1 MVDRISMRLDTRL
14 VERIEWV
21 PVHGATTRVDDDG
34 SFVLRDG
41 ATLDWHLLRWT
52 DPRLN
57 GVRIKLTILAKPTD
71 SCDTNLYVH
80 HWGDKDVCSIA
91 SDGTVALNEG
101 AEDIHVERRSDGVVA
116 ATIIFQNHHP
126 TLSLGTGKPRG
137 RYRGTGSD
145 QYVFKSIK
153 VELSALNPTRQ
164 MIIDRLWR
172 GCDPL
177 RGFPGNLFEYD
188 LQGWNSQHAYLS
200 DTIASLRPSVIV
212 EVGVW
217 KGGSTVF
224 MADAVKKLGL
234 ASVVIAVDTWL
245 GSSEHWLTY
254 FTELSILNGY
264 PALYH
269 KFLSNVVRAG
279 VADYVIPV
287 PIDSLNAAQIL
298 SSLGVAP
305 EIIHLDGGHD
315 YESVMADLRAWW
327 PVLAPDGFLLGDD
340 YFTEGMW
347 PTVRQAFDDFFG
359 PLNLV
364 PIENVWGKCRVRKPG

>member
-1 MVDRISMRLDTRL
+1 MRLDTRL

-34 SFVLRDG
+34 SLVLRDG

-57 GVRIKLTILAKPTD
+57 GVRIKLTILAKPAD

-80 HWGDKDVCSIA
+80 HWGPKDVCSIA
-91 SDGTVALNEG
+91 KDGTVALNEG
-101 AEDIHVERRSDGVVA
+101 AEEIHVERRSDGIIA

-126 TLSLGTGKPRG
+126 TLSVGTGKPRG
-137 RYRGTGSD
+137 RYQGTGSD
-145 QYVFKSIK
+145 QYVFKSIEG
-153 VELSALNPTRQ
+153 ELSALNPTRQ
-164 MIIDRLWR
+164 MILDRLWR

-200 DTIASLRPSVIV
+200 DTITALRPSVIV

-224 MADAVKKLGL
+224 MANEVKKLGL
-234 ASVVIAVDTWL
+234 ASVVVAVDTWL

-254 FTELSILNGY
+254 FTELSILNSY

-279 VADYVIPV
+279 VADYVIPI
-287 PIDSLNAAQIL
+287 PIDSLNAAQL
-298 SSLGVAP
+298 LRSLGVAP

-340 YFTEGMW
+340 YFTDGMW

-364 PIENVWGKCRVRKPG
+364 PIENIAGKCRVRKPG